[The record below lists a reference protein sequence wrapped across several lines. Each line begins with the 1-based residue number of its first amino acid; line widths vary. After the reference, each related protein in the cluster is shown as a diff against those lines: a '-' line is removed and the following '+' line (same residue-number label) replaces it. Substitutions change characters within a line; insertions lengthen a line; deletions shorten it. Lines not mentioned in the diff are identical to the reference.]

1 MCGIITLHILGH
13 GGVLDSCDFN
23 SAGYWSSWWIE
34 ICAYCSVDLFA
45 LLSGWLGIYKKKH
58 SVFRAAELLAVVF
71 CPIHRLNPNI
81 LKQTFPYIHNIFI
94 LPTLPD
100 SCLILYSHTQQTTFP
115 SHSDYDLHDIHQK
128 HCNKQSDL

>member
-1 MCGIITLHILGH
+1 MSWTVTTISLTVRLIKDLCGSTSGREEHEAAVDRPEKLYH
-13 GGVLDSCDFN
+13 GRTSNYSRNRRTEKYVK
-23 SAGYWSSWWIE
+23 E
-34 ICAYCSVDLFA
+34 IPP
-45 LLSGWLGIYKKKH
+45 
-58 SVFRAAELLAVVF
+58 F
-71 CPIHRLNPNI
+71 CPIHRLNQNI

-128 HCNKQSDL
+128 HCNKQSDLQT